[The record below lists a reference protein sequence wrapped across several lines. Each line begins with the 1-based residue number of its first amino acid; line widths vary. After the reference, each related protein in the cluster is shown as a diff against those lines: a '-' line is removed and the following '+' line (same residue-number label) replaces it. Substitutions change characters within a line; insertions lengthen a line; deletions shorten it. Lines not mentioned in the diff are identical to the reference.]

1 MKNCT
6 YYYFDGII
14 KTEDFDFGNILL
26 VKKPYKNNFIH
37 NISCKTLIGAKP
49 LQFRFSKEDEF
60 LRFSNRTRYLLLFC
74 PEKYDVI
81 YNRIRY
87 LISQKMVL
95 HMFFLIFME
104 KIEIDLSEFLSL
116 VKTLPL
122 RYVIIKPFK
131 SVRNKK

>member
-26 VKKPYKNNFIH
+26 VKKPYNNNFIH
-37 NISCKTLIGAKP
+37 NISCKNLIGAKP

-104 KIEIDLSEFLSL
+104 KIKIDLFEFLYL
-116 VKTLPL
+116 
-122 RYVIIKPFK
+122 
-131 SVRNKK
+131 